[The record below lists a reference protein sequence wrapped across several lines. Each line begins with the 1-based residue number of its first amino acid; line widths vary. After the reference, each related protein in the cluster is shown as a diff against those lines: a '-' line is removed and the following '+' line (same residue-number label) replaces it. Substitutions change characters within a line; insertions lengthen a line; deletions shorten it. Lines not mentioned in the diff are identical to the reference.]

1 MVRAFKIITSYNC
14 KFPQQITDK
23 IKLDY
28 CPIKVQHAS
37 SVWHTDL
44 MKAVLVKQSSFQALS
59 LDTLLH
65 EPPPK
70 CPISPHLQA
79 GHVRHHVWL
88 KKI

>member
-1 MVRAFKIITSYNC
+1 MVC
-14 KFPQQITDK
+14 QFPYQILDK
-23 IKLDY
+23 SNLACSSETVHY
-28 CPIKVQHAS
+28 AS

-44 MKAVLVKQSSFQALS
+44 MKAVLVKQSSVQALS

-79 GHVRHHVWL
+79 GHVRHNLWL
-88 KKI
+88 KKIKGSIYV